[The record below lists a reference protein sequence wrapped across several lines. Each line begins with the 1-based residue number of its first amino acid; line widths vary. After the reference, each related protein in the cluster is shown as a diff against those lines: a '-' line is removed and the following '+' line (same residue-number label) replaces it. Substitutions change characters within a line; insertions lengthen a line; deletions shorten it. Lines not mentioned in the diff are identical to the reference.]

1 MRKLQWALA
10 ALIFSSSMAS
20 TRAAELVVNGDFEKD
35 VEEFVVWPG
44 YVGGAGDAGV
54 NPAEIS
60 EWIGTG
66 GHGINPVTAPT
77 NPADIFAWA
86 GAGGRGINPIEDGR
100 APFRDNGDNDTKVA
114 LIQGAG
120 SIWQTVSG
128 LTTGTKYRLTWDYNS
143 RNCCGDQPMGSLLI
157 NDSAVSAGDFNDT
170 VFPVLDV
177 NEWYSGAYEFTAAGT
192 SAKVTFASAS
202 SAGGDATMLLDN
214 IALSALGNTTNLIAN
229 GDFEADEFPVW
240 PGYTGAG
247 QNAPFRDNGNNGS
260 SVAFM
265 QGASTLTQTIN
276 GMEVGKTYTV
286 SLDFNARN
294 CCGDAPVGELLINGE
309 LIEDFPGNGL
319 TDGIVT
325 PVGGL
330 NNWYKYSRNITATA
344 TSMELTISTRPA
356 NGGDSTLIIDNVS
369 VSTPSLLGDFNNDA
383 QLTVTDID
391 LLTQEVQ
398 AGTNQ
403 ASFDVTGDKVVN
415 GDDRTRW
422 VVDLKK
428 TYFGDANLDG
438 EFNSADF
445 VAVFS
450 IGEYEDAIAGNST
463 WGDGDWDGDGDFNSA
478 DFVKA
483 FSDGGYEA
491 GPRAAVSAVPEPTTL
506 GALTLLGLLL
516 PRRRRR

>member
-20 TRAAELVVNGDFEKD
+20 MRAAELVVNGNFEAD

-44 YVGGAGDAGV
+44 YVGAAGDAGV

-60 EWIGTG
+60 EWIGKG

-77 NPADIFAWA
+77 NPADIFAWP
-86 GAGGRGINPIEDGR
+86 GAGGRGINPVENGD

-114 LIQGAG
+114 LIQNTG
-120 SIWQTVSG
+120 SIWQTITG
-128 LTTGTKYRLTWDYNS
+128 LTAGTKYRLTWDYNS
-143 RNCCGDQPMGSLLI
+143 RNCCGDQPMGELLI
-157 NDSAVSAGDFNDT
+157 NDSAVSVGDFNDV

-192 SAKVTFASAS
+192 SAKVTFGSKS
-202 SAGGDATMLLDN
+202 SNGGDATMLLDN

-247 QNAPFRDNGNNGS
+247 QNAPFRDNGNNGT
-260 SVAFM
+260 SVAFL
-265 QGASTLTQTIN
+265 QGAATLTQTIN

-294 CCGDAPVGELLINGE
+294 CCGDAPIGELLINGE
-309 LIEDFPGNGL
+309 LVEDFPGNGL
-319 TDGIVT
+319 ADGVVT

-344 TSMELTISTRPA
+344 TSMELTISTRAA

-445 VAVFS
+445 VAVFA
-450 IGEYEDAIAGNST
+450 IGEYEDAVAGNST

-483 FSDGGYEA
+483 FSDGGYEV